1 MRPVCPICQTP
12 LSWHHARNV
21 TRKEGR
27 AHSILSA
34 CDHFA
39 EVRNWKPVPDAE
51 RPSAEVRITEHAE
64 RLFATYT
71 AGPMWTDASRH
82 AYKNRIWPGA
92 DSPESTG
99 EPWEAF
105 SWVKDARSRLRTLP
119 GLALTQTDDCP
130 Y

>member
-1 MRPVCPICQTP
+1 MCCRCFEAPVF
-12 LSWHHARNV
+12 HHARNV

-27 AHSILSA
+27 AHSILWA

-39 EVRNWKPVPDAE
+39 AVRDWRPVPDTDRPAIEARVNAE
-51 RPSAEVRITEHAE
+51 AE
-64 RLFATYT
+64 RLFAAYT
-71 AGPMWTDASRH
+71 ATWPDT
-82 AYKNRIWPGA
+82 NREAFRARVFPGA

-105 SWVKDARSRLRTLP
+105 SWVKDARARLRTLP